1 MLYKICTLNLKDNK
15 IILVVVCKYSRL
27 EIVARSEGDI
37 NYWGNE
43 FVCFL

>member
-15 IILVVVCKYSRL
+15 IILVDLCKYSRL
-27 EIVARSEGDI
+27 EINSLVARSEGDF

-43 FVCFL
+43 FL